1 MRILI
6 YKRTHNS
13 DPDASG
19 RFGSHDCMGRVR
31 GLKFDAVIGVGGI
44 GVEARSN
51 HISGKLN
58 WVGIGPR
65 NYATSPRG
73 PILTFDHFRHF
84 GTHGP
89 SMQEI
94 APELYKRVYG
104 GRVRYMIV
112 GLTAYE
118 GELSRILAYAESSP
132 RTRSRGKFRGVRP
145 LCNTVPQCLPVC
157 RRRHRS

>member
-1 MRILI
+1 MPVVD
-6 YKRTHNS
+6 S
-13 DPDASG
+13 DHTIAWDA
-19 RFGSHDCMGRVR
+19 FGASSLTPSLESAALVLR
-31 GLKFDAVIGVGGI
+31 L
-44 GVEARSN
+44 EA

-112 GLTAYE
+112 ELTAYE